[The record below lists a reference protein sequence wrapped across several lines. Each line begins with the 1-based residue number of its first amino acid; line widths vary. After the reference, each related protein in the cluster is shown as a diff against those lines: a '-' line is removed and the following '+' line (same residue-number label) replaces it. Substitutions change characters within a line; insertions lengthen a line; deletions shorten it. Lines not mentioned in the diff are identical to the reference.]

1 MGFYTGKFYDNSTD
15 MSTIKEFR
23 QRLYDS
29 VNDKA
34 ASFEND
40 DQRKAYHLGVENTL
54 SVLKQLLDQG
64 VRRDNIT
71 FYYPKAETS
80 EEMTKDEIAEWLETL
95 PF

>member
-1 MGFYTGKFYDNSTD
+1 MFTDFDNITFWGSNIPNEVKQVIE
-15 MSTIKEFR
+15 SANG
-23 QRLYDS
+23 S
-29 VNDKA
+29 VDV
-34 ASFEND
+34 SFEND

-80 EEMTKDEIAEWLETL
+80 EEMTTDEIAEWLETL

>member
-1 MGFYTGKFYDNSTD
+1 MFTDFDDVIFFGSNIPNEVKQIINSAN
-15 MSTIKEFR
+15 E
-23 QRLYDS
+23 S
-29 VNDKA
+29 VD

-64 VRRDNIT
+64 VRRNNIT

-80 EEMTKDEIAEWLETL
+80 EEMTTDEIIEWLETL
-95 PF
+95 SF

>member
-1 MGFYTGKFYDNSTD
+1 MFTD
-15 MSTIKEFR
+15 FDDITFWGSNIPNEVKQVIESANE
-23 QRLYDS
+23 S
-29 VNDKA
+29 VD

-64 VRRDNIT
+64 VRRNNIT

-80 EEMTKDEIAEWLETL
+80 EEMTTDEIIEWLETL
-95 PF
+95 SF